1 MTIFFLLPC
10 WLKLKLQLVFL
21 MDERSGIDFEHFFL
35 EIHESLKGLHISIIH
50 ASIDFFFELGA
61 SPRLCAPTQRE
72 WERDTPSLTSSP
84 NGSGFWADSPA
95 TTGAENAGLLA
106 PNP

>member
-50 ASIDFFFELGA
+50 ASIDFFSKLVSVGPNALREVPVECI
-61 SPRLCAPTQRE
+61 SP
-72 WERDTPSLTSSP
+72 
-84 NGSGFWADSPA
+84 
-95 TTGAENAGLLA
+95 
-106 PNP
+106 